1 LHVRAKGG
9 YDGTGLKQEDE
20 MVTGLRIEVRDRV
33 GVVTLANGDN
43 AISGPFLAEI
53 RDALEQLAQD
63 DAVRA
68 VVMTGEGKFFS
79 NGLDLWWM
87 KQQTPKAVLAFLVE
101 VTQFLKYT
109 LLFPKPIIGALNGHA
124 FGMGAIWP
132 CAFDFR
138 VANSDRGWVCFPE
151 MDIDIPFSPGMI
163 ATCVHG
169 LGHRVFRDMAWTA
182 RRYPGAEAVAVG
194 YARECAPESEL
205 VDTAVELAG
214 MMANKGTVA
223 FPMTK
228 RAWAKEAVRVID
240 EEDPPDIAKIPL
252 KLG

>member
-1 LHVRAKGG
+1 MP
-9 YDGTGLKQEDE
+9 E
-20 MVTGLRIEVRDRV
+20 GLRVEYRDQV
-33 GVVTLANGDN
+33 AVITLVNGDN
-43 AISGPFLAEI
+43 AISGPFLGEI
-53 RDALEQLAQD
+53 REAME
-63 DAVRA
+63 AVAGNDTARS
-68 VVMTGEGKFFS
+68 VVITGEGKFFC

-87 KQQTPKAVLAFLVE
+87 KQQEPQEVPGFLVE
-101 VTQFLKYT
+101 VTQLLKFT
-109 LLFPKPIIGALNGHA
+109 LLYAKPVIGALNGHA

-138 VANSDRGWVCFPE
+138 VANEDRGWVCFPE

-169 LGHRVFRDMAWTA
+169 LGSRVFRDMAWTA
-182 RRYPGAEAVAVG
+182 RRYPGKEAVSVG
-194 YARECAPESEL
+194 YARECAPEAEL

-214 MMANKGTVA
+214 MMANKGTIA

-228 RAWAKEAVRVID
+228 RAWAREAVQAID
-240 EEDPPDIAKIPL
+240 ELDPAAISKIPL

>member
-1 LHVRAKGG
+1 MP
-9 YDGTGLKQEDE
+9 D
-20 MVTGLRIEVRDRV
+20 GLRVEYRDQV
-33 GVVTLANGDN
+33 AVITLVNGDN

-53 RDALEQLAQD
+53 RGALELVANNS
-63 DAVRA
+63 AARS
-68 VVMTGEGKFFS
+68 VVITGEGKFFS

-87 KQQTPKAVLAFLVE
+87 KQQKPPDVLAFLIE
-101 VTQFLKYT
+101 TTQLLKYT
-109 LLFPKPIIGALNGHA
+109 LLYPKPVIGALNGHA

-138 VANSDRGWVCFPE
+138 VANEDRGWVCFPE

-169 LGHRVFRDMAWTA
+169 LGGRIFRDMAWTA
-182 RRYPGAEAVAVG
+182 RRYPGKEAVAVG
-194 YARECAPESEL
+194 YARESAPEPEL

-214 MMANKGTVA
+214 MMANKGAVA

-228 RAWAKEAVRVID
+228 QAWAKEAVRIID
-240 EEDPPDIAKIPL
+240 EEDPAAIRKIPL
-252 KLG
+252 DLG